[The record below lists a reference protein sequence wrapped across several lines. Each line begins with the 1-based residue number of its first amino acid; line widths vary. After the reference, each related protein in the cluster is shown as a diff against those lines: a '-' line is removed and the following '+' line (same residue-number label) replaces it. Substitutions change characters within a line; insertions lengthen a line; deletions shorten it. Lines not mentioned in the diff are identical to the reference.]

1 MVDEAQRLRARAARY
16 RQFAE
21 LSCDGKTRAHR
32 LQSASRFERLADG
45 NATPV
50 APAAPLAP
58 HGFSPLLVLKRML
71 GRVAAAG

>member
-1 MVDEAQRLRARAARY
+1 MSDEAQRLRARAARY

-21 LSCDGKTRAHR
+21 LSCDGKTRARR

-45 NATPV
+45 NAT
-50 APAAPLAP
+50 PAAPLAP

-71 GRVAAAG
+71 GRVAAAS